1 MRPPSFP
8 QAVLGVDMDADEL
21 KLIFDH
27 VCRSGSSVRPKRLAP
42 ARIPPASRPL
52 STHASCGG
60 EAALPPSPR
69 PPPPPQPAGRMPEEP
84 TVCLQSTMT
93 LDAVVKWWQDDAA
106 SSDNEECDFRRAVR
120 LRGVFASAKASLL
133 VLAEPTESHL
143 AAKSLFQRINVVC
156 GQHEHRITMDNLRVL
171 TDGPSPHP
179 PADFS

>member
-1 MRPPSFP
+1 
-8 QAVLGVDMDADEL
+8 
-21 KLIFDH
+21 
-27 VCRSGSSVRPKRLAP
+27 
-42 ARIPPASRPL
+42 
-52 STHASCGG
+52 
-60 EAALPPSPR
+60 
-69 PPPPPQPAGRMPEEP
+69 
-84 TVCLQSTMT
+84 MT

-171 TDGPSPHP
+171 TDGPNPHP
-179 PADFS
+179 PTDVFVITDCVRVVVHQTSGSL